1 MAGHPRAQSGQLVSN
16 RAELKSYLGG
26 YMTEATGVY
35 EADSPWHGKPTFQIK
50 YDPDAARQHDR
61 GRIQCQQTAA
71 RHGGYLGLRLR
82 ADAALADERVY
93 PAEPEELLLQCGYQS
108 GGMEHPVYQLAHGR
122 RTSAK
127 GIDAINVSAAVNDP
141 YFGLIRFS
149 TAKAFPPVATNWGY
163 FPRRRRRSWPPPS
176 STPLPRRR

>member
-1 MAGHPRAQSGQLVSN
+1 MRKAANLCLN

-50 YDPDAARQHDR
+50 YDPDAARQLM
-61 GRIQCQQTAA
+61 TEA
-71 RHGGYLGLRLR
+71 GYNASKPLHVTVATSASGSG

-93 PAEPEELLLQCGYQS
+93 PAEPEEPLLQCGYQS
-108 GGMEHPVYQLAHGR
+108 GGMEHPVYQLAPGR
-122 RTSAK
+122 PGPSAK

-149 TAKAFPPVATNWGY
+149 TAKAFRRWRPTGVT